1 METIYQVW
9 HHHGGESILLR
20 ETSFYSV
27 AQMVIDFYLGTGTR
41 EIRKITTFAPNR
53 FYYSSNEKTSPHYSC
68 RNSIP
73 NPDHAEEP
81 GRTATQDTT
90 DINVEFEANGWEGA
104 IDADFTITGQPTE

>member
-1 METIYQVW
+1 MKKRHIITLAI
-9 HHHGGESILLR
+9 
-20 ETSFYSV
+20 V
-27 AQMVIDFYLGTGTR
+27 A
-41 EIRKITTFAPNR
+41 TFI
-53 FYYSSNEKTSPHYSC
+53 SC

-104 IDADFTITGQPTE
+104 IAADFTITGQPTD